1 MKKKEVIDAVVKVFM
16 DKVKQLNLT
25 LQSTTDR
32 ARDAPG
38 SNVSHSDTSKFQLSN
53 LALGIKKQILA
64 YQQILKQLRNISVKP
79 SAKIS
84 IGSLFIL
91 RNIENDE
98 EKTFILLSRG
108 GGEKIIVNE
117 IEIMTLSVTAPIA
130 RACFG
135 KEINDE
141 VKHKNNT
148 FEVIE
153 VQ

>member
-1 MKKKEVIDAVVKVFM
+1 MEKKEVVDAIVKVFM
-16 DKVKQLNLT
+16 DKIKQLNST
-25 LQSTTDR
+25 LQGTKDR
-32 ARDAPG
+32 ARNSPG

-53 LALGIKKQILA
+53 LALGIEGQVLE
-64 YQQILKQLRNISVKP
+64 YQQILKQLKDISVKP

-84 IGSLFIL
+84 IGSLFTL

-117 IEIMTLSVTAPIA
+117 VEIMTLSVTAPIA
-130 RACFG
+130 QTCFG
-135 KEINDE
+135 REINDE